1 MRRRPPSSTLFPY
14 TTLFRSEGY
23 GQGENS
29 GTAAVR
35 FELLW
40 RDYMRLCTRK
50 FGPRL
55 FRTSGFRDDHRS
67 EEHTSELQSHSDLV
81 CRLLLEKKKH
91 ARRKRYRTRW
101 R

>member
-1 MRRRPPSSTLFPY
+1 MAKARVR
-14 TTLFRSEGY
+14 
-23 GQGENS
+23 

-55 FRTSGFRDDHRS
+55 FRDWRVQERY
-67 EEHTSELQSHSDLV
+67 ELPV
-81 CRLLLEKKKH
+81 ENTGCEG
-91 ARRKRYRTRW
+91 
-101 R
+101 